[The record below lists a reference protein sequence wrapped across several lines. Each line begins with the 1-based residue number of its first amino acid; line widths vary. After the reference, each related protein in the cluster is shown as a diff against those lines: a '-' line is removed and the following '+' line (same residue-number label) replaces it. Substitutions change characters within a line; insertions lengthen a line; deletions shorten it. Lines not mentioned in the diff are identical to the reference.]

1 MHSLSV
7 SPYVHI
13 FQLVSNS
20 KSRSKQVSCYLA
32 IHLIPNA
39 QWLYIRIRCVYHM
52 FFPPYFV
59 AAVVECIE
67 LSGLKMLFF
76 YGSNRHGIDKISHE
90 KKNLHKIH
98 LFHSL
103 AKICEILYHICVYFG
118 WFNAFTIN
126 VNFTTKGSDNL

>member
-39 QWLYIRIRCVYHM
+39 QWLLYIRIRCVYHI

-76 YGSNRHGIDKISHE
+76 YGSNRHGIDKISHTHTHTMMTR
-90 KKNLHKIH
+90 KKTFTKYIFFIH
-98 LFHSL
+98 WQKSARFYITFVFILADLTHSP
-103 AKICEILYHICVYFG
+103 
-118 WFNAFTIN
+118 
-126 VNFTTKGSDNL
+126 